1 MVGRRTRA
9 YGLLIEKPANH
20 AKLITS
26 LIVYFIHQC
35 KIYENVSAAKQSP
48 QFSCKY
54 KSAGL
59 LVLRKKIHFHK
70 SQKNCIR
77 TKRYFLPPYE
87 KMKEKCFLSFLNGK
101 VKMFAFPQQSWTI
114 HILMQHSSFYSHW
127 LCFFVPFTA
136 CLQWNA
142 LREGRAGKVQTAWL
156 PPITVKAFALPLGD
170 GWWGEGRG
178 ERRLRLA
185 HCPPSLWNCCKDS

>member
-9 YGLLIEKPANH
+9 YGLVIEKPANH

-59 LVLRKKIHFHK
+59 LVLRKKSHFHK

-87 KMKEKCFLSFLNGK
+87 KMKEKCFFVVFKWWKCLL
-101 VKMFAFPQQSWTI
+101 FPQQSWTT
-114 HILMQHSSFYSHW
+114 YSHAALQFLFSLMMFF
-127 LCFFVPFTA
+127 LCLSLHAFSEM
-136 CLQWNA
+136 LWGRDA
-142 LREGRAGKVQTAWL
+142 L
-156 PPITVKAFALPLGD
+156 VKYKQPGFPL
-170 GWWGEGRG
+170 
-178 ERRLRLA
+178 
-185 HCPPSLWNCCKDS
+185 

>member
-9 YGLLIEKPANH
+9 YGLVIEKPANH

-35 KIYENVSAAKQSP
+35 KIYKNVSAAKQSP

-87 KMKEKCFLSFLNGK
+87 KMKEKCFFLSFLNGK
-101 VKMFAFPQQSWTI
+101 VKMFAFPPTI
-114 HILMQHSSFYSHW
+114 LNYIFSCSIAVSILIDYVF
-127 LCFFVPFTA
+127 LC
-136 CLQWNA
+136 LSLHA
-142 LREGRAGKVQTAWL
+142 LSEML
-156 PPITVKAFALPLGD
+156 
-170 GWWGEGRG
+170 
-178 ERRLRLA
+178 
-185 HCPPSLWNCCKDS
+185 